1 MKILVVRFSSIGD
14 IVLTTPVVR
23 CIKNQLPSS
32 EIHYLTKKS
41 FLSVIEANPYID
53 KIYTINRSIKEIIP
67 ILKNENYDFI
77 VDLHNNIRTK
87 SLTFQLKKPFTRFP
101 KLHLL
106 KWIYVQFKIDRLPA
120 LHIVDRYF
128 KAVEK
133 LGVSNDQKP
142 CDFFLLPEDKI
153 DPFAHFGLKE
163 KSYIAFAIGAQFATK
178 RLPIHKIIEI
188 CEGIDDPIILLGGK
202 DDIDISAKIKQKLP
216 NKIINA
222 CGLLRIGQSA
232 SVVQNAKAVITHDT
246 GLMHIASAFQVPIIS
261 IWGNTTPSLGMSPY
275 NPQQTTKVSIHQVAQ
290 LSCRPC
296 SKIGFQ
302 SCPKKHFH
310 CMELQNVNEI
320 IAQTNSFIGQNPS

>member
-23 CIKNQLPSS
+23 CLKKQLPTS

-53 KIYTINRSIKEIIP
+53 KIHTIDRSIKEILP
-67 ILKNENYDFI
+67 LLKDENYDFI

-87 SLTFQLKKPFTRFP
+87 SLTFQLKKPFARFP

-106 KWIYVQFKIDRLPA
+106 KWLYVQFKIDRLPA
-120 LHIVDRYF
+120 LHIVERYF
-128 KAVEK
+128 KAVKK
-133 LGVSNDQKP
+133 LGITSDQNP

-178 RLPIHKIIEI
+178 RLPVHKIIEI
-188 CEGIDDPIILLGGK
+188 CEGINEPIILLGGK
-202 DDIDISAKIKQKLP
+202 EDIDISAKIKQKLP

-222 CGLLRIGQSA
+222 CGLYRIGQSA
-232 SVVQNAKAVITHDT
+232 SIVQHAKAIITHDT

-275 NPQQTTKVSIHQVAQ
+275 NPQNKSKVSIHQVKELA
-290 LSCRPC
+290 CRPC

-302 SCPKKHFH
+302 SCPKKHFK

-320 IAQTNSFIGQNPS
+320 IEQTNSFIRQNPN

>member
-23 CIKNQLPSS
+23 CLKNQLPTS

-41 FLSVIEANPYID
+41 FLPVIKGNPNID
-53 KIYTINRSIKEIIP
+53 KIHTIDRSIKEVTP
-67 ILKNENYDFI
+67 ILKNENFDFI

-87 SLTFQLKKPFTRFP
+87 SLTFQLKKPFARFP

-106 KWIYVQFKIDRLPA
+106 KWLYVQFKIDQLPA

-133 LGVSNDQKP
+133 LGITNDQNT
-142 CDFFLLPEDKI
+142 CDFFILKDDKI
-153 DPFAHFGLKE
+153 DPMAHFGVRE
-163 KSYIAFAIGAQFATK
+163 KTYIAFAIGAQFATK
-178 RLPIHKIIEI
+178 RLPTHKIIEI
-188 CEGIDDPIILLGGK
+188 CEGIDAPIILLGGK
-202 DDIDISAKIKQKLP
+202 EDVGISAKIKQKLP

-232 SVVQNAKAVITHDT
+232 SVVQNAKAVLTHDT

-275 NPQQTTKVSIHQVAQ
+275 NPQQTTKVSIHQVEK

-320 IAQTNSFIGQNPS
+320 IVQTNYFIGQNPS

>member
-23 CIKNQLPSS
+23 CLKNQLPSS

-53 KIYTINRSIKEIIP
+53 KIYTINRSIKEITP
-67 ILKNENYDFI
+67 VLKNENYDFI

-87 SLTFQLKKPFTRFP
+87 SLTFQLKKPFARFP

-106 KWIYVQFKIDRLPA
+106 KWLYVQFKIDRLPA
-120 LHIVDRYF
+120 LHIVERYF

-133 LGVSNDQKP
+133 LEIFNDQNT
-142 CDFFLLPEDKI
+142 CDFFILPEDNF
-153 DPFAHFGLKE
+153 DTSSQFGLE
-163 KSYIAFAIGAQFATK
+163 DKSYIAFAIGAQFATK
-178 RLPIHKIIEI
+178 RLPINKIIEI
-188 CEGIDDPIILLGGK
+188 CEGINVPIILLGGK
-202 DDIDISAKIKQKLP
+202 EDIDISAKIKEKLP

-222 CGLLRIGQSA
+222 CGMLRIGQSA

-261 IWGNTTPSLGMSPY
+261 IWGNTTPSFGMSPY

-302 SCPKKHFH
+302 SCPKKHFI
-310 CMELQNVNEI
+310 CMEQQNVNEI
-320 IAQTNSFIGQNPS
+320 IQQTNSFVGQNPN